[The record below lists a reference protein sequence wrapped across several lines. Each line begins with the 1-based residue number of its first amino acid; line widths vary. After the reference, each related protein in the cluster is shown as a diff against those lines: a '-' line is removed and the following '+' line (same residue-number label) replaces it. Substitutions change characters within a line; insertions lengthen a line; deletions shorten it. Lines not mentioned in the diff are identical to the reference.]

1 MPPCLIFTC
10 TSRLEDLRFE
20 PVEITRPPWA
30 LGVERLRLE
39 VDDAGKLTI
48 HCEALDPQGRDEAE
62 AQSLARETVEQVL
75 DRLALN
81 FGSAVA
87 ESRLVS
93 CQVYSSTG
101 DDIHD
106 QLDVRD
112 SVTETVRL
120 QPERVTKALSNSAS
134 LTPRH
139 RLYRLACV
147 QTDPTTRFLL
157 LYQLLLLIHRDS
169 QKQVDEFILAR
180 IPGTPHSP
188 GPILRPGASPRS
200 ETVYT
205 RLRNELAHVRKG
217 SDGKT
222 PVSTAATIREVEQWV
237 GQLQDLVRAALE
249 IESQADGGTS
259 HP

>member
-1 MPPCLIFTC
+1 MFGENGEVLAEKNYLEGRRSFPVPFVS
-10 TSRLEDLRFE
+10 TSKPDAILR
-20 PVEITRPPWA
+20 
-30 LGVERLRLE
+30 
-39 VDDAGKLTI
+39 
-48 HCEALDPQGRDEAE
+48 ALDR
-62 AQSLARETVEQVL
+62 V
-75 DRLALN
+75 
-81 FGSAVA
+81 
-87 ESRLVS
+87 
-93 CQVYSSTG
+93 
-101 DDIHD
+101 D
-106 QLDVRD
+106 QLE
-112 SVTETVRL
+112 S
-120 QPERVTKALSNSAS
+120 K
-134 LTPRH
+134 H

-200 ETVYT
+200 ETIYT

-222 PVSTAATIREVEQWV
+222 PVSTAATMREVEQWV